1 MKVSDIISKIEVLR
15 PKGCISDTLE
25 GFEERFASRREA
37 TKPESKKPAPR
48 LEELPTPSLNELM
61 DKVKLHGE

>member
-25 GFEERFASRREA
+25 GFEKRFEDRRQPTA
-37 TKPESKKPAPR
+37 AKTPAPR

-61 DKVKLHGE
+61 DKVKLHGEE